1 VPRSYGDLYLSDG
14 LIEMLPETLQGQLAR
29 YGITDFGEVALREAL
44 EERVSTYTLI
54 RLADWPARRWK
65 CRYRLMM
72 GKGMYDAQSVAEAYA
87 LGLLSTFTGSFST
100 QSSDRATETK

>member
-1 VPRSYGDLYLSDG
+1 
-14 LIEMLPETLQGQLAR
+14 MLPETLQTQLAH

-44 EERVSTYTLI
+44 EARISTYTLI

-72 GKGMYDAQSVAEAYA
+72 GEGMYDAQSVSEAYA
-87 LGLLSTFTGSFST
+87 QGLLSTFT
-100 QSSDRATETK
+100 QSSDTAAETK

>member
-1 VPRSYGDLYLSDG
+1 
-14 LIEMLPETLQGQLAR
+14 MLPETLQTQLTC

-44 EERVSTYTLI
+44 EARVSTYTLI

-72 GKGMYDAQSVAEAYA
+72 GEDMYDAQSASEAYA
-87 LGLLSTFTGSFST
+87 LGLLSTFTHSAST
-100 QSSDRATETK
+100 QSPDMPDETK